1 MTKMTRKE
9 ALMFAVEC
17 VEERKGDIML
27 QKLERFS
34 SEEDVNYWN
43 EFIKDCQEALEVLD
57 KMIKQIDKQAS
68 RPKAKTSAR
77 IQNEKYAVLFIAA
90 LRAADKPVNATWIA
104 EHVNGVLTSQR
115 GTHVA
120 KIALE
125 WGAIREVTI
134 KKRTFYE
141 AVPDWEGCEE
151 FAEVA
156 KKLRRQ

>member
-1 MTKMTRKE
+1 MTRKE
-9 ALMFAVEC
+9 DLMFAVEC
-17 VEERKGDIML
+17 VEERSDYAMEEL
-27 QKLERFS
+27 MNPYLYLEEGA
-34 SEEDVNYWN
+34 EERW
-43 EFIKDCQEALEVLD
+43 EAVRKECREVLEVLD
-57 KMIKQIDKQAS
+57 KMIEQIDKQAS

-125 WGAIREVTI
+125 WVQFV
-134 KKRTFYE
+134 K
-141 AVPDWEGCEE
+141 
-151 FAEVA
+151 
-156 KKLRRQ
+156 